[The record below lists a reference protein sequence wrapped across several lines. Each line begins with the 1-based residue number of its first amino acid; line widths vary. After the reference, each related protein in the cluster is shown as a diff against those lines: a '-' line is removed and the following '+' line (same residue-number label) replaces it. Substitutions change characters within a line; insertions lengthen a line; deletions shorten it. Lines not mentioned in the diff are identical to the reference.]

1 MNRSV
6 NRSLR
11 HARRPFRPRA
21 KITGPRLLPFGG
33 VLGLAVGAASL
44 AAASIGV
51 LAIGRLA
58 IGQMAIGRLRMKSLE
73 VDELT
78 VRRLRVLEHDQ
89 PKT

>member
-1 MNRSV
+1 M

-11 HARRPFRPRA
+11 HARRPLRLYPYV
-21 KITGPRLLPFGG
+21 TGPRLLPFGG
-33 VLGLAVGAASL
+33 MLGLAVGAASL

-58 IGQMAIGRLRMKSLE
+58 IGHLAIGRVRMKSLE

-78 VRRLRVLEHDQ
+78 VRRLRILEQEQ
-89 PKT
+89 PKA